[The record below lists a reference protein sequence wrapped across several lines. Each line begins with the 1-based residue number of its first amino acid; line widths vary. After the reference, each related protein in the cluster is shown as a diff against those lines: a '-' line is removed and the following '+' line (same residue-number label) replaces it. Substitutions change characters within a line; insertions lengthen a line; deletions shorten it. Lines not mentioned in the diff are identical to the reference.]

1 MLESLEAELYSS
13 STAYSTICVKKSI
26 KNAKKKGT
34 SGVKRVLS
42 WWSEERTLFCRS
54 SSCRT
59 PCGIQQL
66 LLYYYICVPIL
77 VVHWCRRRS
86 IPGAATSDY
95 DISSKLI
102 SAVKWSRRRSI
113 RRATTTTW
121 CTWGCSSYVAQTSFP
136 ARFAAVQ
143 GKRRM
148 LNVLVELALASNR
161 LN

>member
-1 MLESLEAELYSS
+1 M
-13 STAYSTICVKKSI
+13 
-26 KNAKKKGT
+26 
-34 SGVKRVLS
+34 KRVLS
-42 WWSEERTLFCRS
+42 SAAALPAERPAAYNS
-54 SSCRT
+54 
-59 PCGIQQL
+59 
-66 LLYYYICVPIL
+66 YYYTTICVPIL
-77 VVHWCRRRS
+77 VVHWCRRRSIPGAATSDYDISSKLISAVKWCRRRS